1 METMTVQEIFEAIDR
16 GMAEAKRQLASGE
29 MDGSGRYWT
38 DEELAQG
45 AATSGIIQ
53 PKPAREN
60 PAA

>member
-1 METMTVQEIFEAIDR
+1 METMTVQQIFEAIDR
-16 GMAEAKRQLASGE
+16 GMAEVKRQLASGE

-45 AATSGIIQ
+45 AATGGAIP